1 MCDSCRRTVRHS
13 VPRGCVQLAF
23 LNSIMGGAVNKL
35 IKDIKEDI
43 LNQESEIE
51 AVQFEVDETISGQG
65 AAARAT
71 FTRLGLSNGTV
82 NQLYGAYRAIDM
94 DGGGSVSDME
104 FYTFFR
110 LDQTKFTDRAFFL
123 FDKDGTGE
131 IDFEEFVLAVW
142 NFCTVEADDFV
153 RFTFNLYDLDG
164 GGTLDTEEIK
174 ELVAAVLGQVDQE
187 GKKAQELLGYLK
199 LDKNGEANIK
209 SFRELVKMKPEVL
222 EPAYVLQRR
231 LRARIV
237 GEAFWR
243 SLARKR
249 KAMIR
254 AELDKATQ
262 KIEVMANGVKDIE
275 DEDGDVFIRS
285 GADVDAARK
294 AAIAKADAEV
304 FKGTEMER
312 AKARIKKVTLI
323 RKRRDATQS
332 EWQSSAAEEE
342 NSGIGMVMAMEDPGA
357 TGRAEAKVMG
367 NISREYYEALTVGQ
381 NDEWRD
387 FCVKRTIG
395 GKDRMGRRRRRLSTA
410 VRVKGPK
417 PKYMTLLQ

>member
-1 MCDSCRRTVRHS
+1 
-13 VPRGCVQLAF
+13 
-23 LNSIMGGAVNKL
+23 MGGAVNKL

-51 AVQFEVDETISGQG
+51 AVQFEIDESIGGQG

-110 LDQTKFTDRAFFL
+110 LDQSKFTDRAFFL
-123 FDKDGTGE
+123 FDKDSTGE

-142 NFCTVEADDFV
+142 NFCTVEGDDFV

-164 GGTLDTEEIK
+164 GGTLDAEEIK
-174 ELVAAVLGQVDQE
+174 ELVTAVLGQVDQE
-187 GKKAQELLGYLK
+187 DKKAQELLGYLK
-199 LDKNGEANIK
+199 LDKNGEANVK
-209 SFRELVKMKPEVL
+209 SFRAFVKMKPEVL

-249 KAMIR
+249 KAMIKS
-254 AELDKATQ
+254 ELDKAT
-262 KIEVMANGVKDIE
+262 KKVKDMAEGVKDLE

-304 FKGTEMER
+304 FKGTELER
-312 AKARIKKVTLI
+312 AKARIEKVSHI
-323 RKRRDATQS
+323 RRRKDATQS
-332 EWQSSAAEEE
+332 EWESSAAEEE

-357 TGRAEAKVMG
+357 TGRAQAEVLG
-367 NISREYYEALTVGQ
+367 NISKEYYQALTVGE
-381 NDEWRD
+381 NKEWRD
-387 FCVKRTIG
+387 FGVKRTMG
-395 GKDRMGRRRRRLSTA
+395 GKDRRGRRRRRVSTA
-410 VRVKGPK
+410 VRFKGPK
-417 PKYMTLLQ
+417 PKYMTMLQ